1 MCVLESQ
8 RQAVILAV
16 AVRCGMRSLIY
27 TLGLVLLAVFSVA
40 GQEAGDLLPHAPIQI
55 TGDELFT
62 EENGVV
68 GGSGTQE
75 DPYLISGFII
85 DASGTDCGF
94 LIDGTTRVFRIENCR
109 IIGAKRYGIRLVSVE
124 SATVASCQVED
135 TPYGLMLKQA
145 NKTSVEQNI
154 FLRSTKH
161 AILIDNSNSN
171 TIAGNLF
178 VKGGVG
184 LSLIGDQT
192 GTLIYD
198 NIFDHCGL
206 GISILSLTGGNTVYR
221 NDFIKCT
228 ASSLSF
234 NIWDNGE
241 EVGNYWSDYV
251 GRDKDGDGVGD
262 APYPIKFL
270 EQQAIVYTCWD
281 YDYHPAMQ
289 PFHWKEAD

>member
-1 MCVLESQ
+1 
-8 RQAVILAV
+8 
-16 AVRCGMRSLIY
+16 MRRFIY
-27 TLGLVLLAVFSVA
+27 LMGLLLLLAVLSVA
-40 GQEAGDLLPHAPIQI
+40 GQEASELLHHAPIQI
-55 TGDELFT
+55 TNDESFT

-85 DASGTDCGF
+85 DASGKNDGI
-94 LIDGTTRVFRIENCR
+94 LIEGATKVFRIENCH

-124 SATVASCQVED
+124 GAVVASCQVED
-135 TPYGLMLKQA
+135 TLYGLVLKQA
-145 NKTSVEQNI
+145 NKTSIEQNI
-154 FLRSTKH
+154 FLRSNKH
-161 AILIDNSNSN
+161 AILVDASNSN

-184 LSLIGDQT
+184 LSLIGDLT

-206 GISILSLTGGNTVYR
+206 GISILSLTGGNRVYR

-228 ASSLSF
+228 ASSLSSS
-234 NIWDNGE
+234 IWNNGE
-241 EVGNYWSDYV
+241 QIGNYWSDYV
-251 GRDKDGDGVGD
+251 GKDKDEDGVGD

-270 EQQAIVYTCWD
+270 EQQATVYTCWD

-289 PFHWKEAD
+289 PFRWEENG

>member
-1 MCVLESQ
+1 MSRVVFVVGIVVLAGLC
-8 RQAVILAV
+8 AVEQGV
-16 AVRCGMRSLIY
+16 A
-27 TLGLVLLAVFSVA
+27 
-40 GQEAGDLLPHAPIQI
+40 DLTPHAPIRI
-55 TGDELFT
+55 TGDESFT

-68 GGSGTQE
+68 TGSGTQE

-85 DASGTDCGF
+85 DASGADYGI
-94 LIDGTTRVFRIENCR
+94 LIEDTAEALRIENCR
-109 IIGAKRYGIRLVSVE
+109 IIGAKRYGIRLVSIEDAV
-124 SATVASCQVED
+124 VAGCRIED
-135 TPYGLMLKQA
+135 TSYGLMLKRA
-145 NKTSVEQNI
+145 DKTSIVQNI

-192 GTLIYD
+192 GALIYD

-206 GISILSLTGGNTVYR
+206 GISILSLTGGNRVYR
-221 NDFIKCT
+221 NDFINCT

-241 EVGNYWSDYV
+241 QIGNYWSAYV
-251 GRDKDGDGVGD
+251 GKDKDEDGVGD
-262 APYPIKFL
+262 AAYPIKFL
-270 EQQAIVYTCWD
+270 EQQAAVYTCWD

-289 PFHWKEAD
+289 PFHWEEEG

>member
-1 MCVLESQ
+1 MSRLACVMGIFVLAGLC
-8 RQAVILAV
+8 AVGEGKA
-16 AVRCGMRSLIY
+16 
-27 TLGLVLLAVFSVA
+27 
-40 GQEAGDLLPHAPIQI
+40 DLLPHAPIQI
-55 TGDELFT
+55 TGDESFT

-68 GGSGTQE
+68 GGLGTRE

-85 DASGTDCGF
+85 DASGADYG
-94 LIDGTTRVFRIENCR
+94 ISIESTTKIFRIENCR
-109 IIGAKRYGIRLVSVE
+109 IIGAKRYGITLVNVE
-124 SATVASCQVED
+124 GTAVASCQVED
-135 TPYGLMLKQA
+135 TLYGLMLKQA
-145 NKTSVEQNI
+145 NKTSIEQNV
-154 FLRSTKH
+154 FLRNTEH

-178 VKGGVG
+178 VKGGIG
-184 LSLIGDQT
+184 LMLIGDLT

-206 GISILSLTGGNTVYR
+206 GISILSHTGGNRFYR

-251 GRDKDGDGVGD
+251 GRDKDGDGVGN

-289 PFHWKEAD
+289 PFHWEEAD